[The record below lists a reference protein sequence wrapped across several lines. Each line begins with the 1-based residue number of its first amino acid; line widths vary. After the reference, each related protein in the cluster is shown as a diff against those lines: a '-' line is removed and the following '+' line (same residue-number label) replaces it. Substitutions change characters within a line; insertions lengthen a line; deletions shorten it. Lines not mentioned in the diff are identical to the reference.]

1 MGTDHAPRRARAL
14 PGEARDRAHTDGMT
28 DWQSLAQWAAAAPQ
42 MSGAACKGRSGLF
55 DWHPLS
61 DPHREADLETA
72 LQLCAGC
79 PVLSE
84 CRQWVASL
92 EWWQRL
98 TGVVAGAL
106 VIPKRGSLPTGQP
119 RGRPPK
125 RRVPA

>member
-1 MGTDHAPRRARAL
+1 MPDRLRL
-14 PGEARDRAHTDGMT
+14 PDEAAGRAHTNDVP
-28 DWQSLAQWAAAAPQ
+28 DWQSLASSAAGALR
-42 MSGAACKGRSGLF
+42 MSGAACKGRSELF

-61 DPHREADLETA
+61 DPRREADLETA
-72 LQLCAGC
+72 LALCASC
-79 PVLSE
+79 PVLSQ
-84 CRQWVASL
+84 CKRWVASL